1 MIKLSK
7 GKLPGK
13 LIVFEGTDGAGKTTM
28 IARAERYLRERYG
41 AEVLLQ
47 KQPTDLSR
55 KTKLFQKMMYCAHHE
70 EIDYRAVQLLTLSDR
85 VQHNHEVILPALREG
100 KVVICDRYLYTSV
113 TNMRARGYR
122 RERWFFAAARSIR
135 KPDLTF
141 LAYVPPA
148 CAIARIRSRP
158 EECSRHL
165 NEALLSAA
173 AGEFLKLKKSEG
185 FTLIDTE
192 TDAERAFASV
202 REKLDELMEKKR

>member
-100 KVVICDRYLYTSV
+100 KVVFRR
-113 TNMRARGYR
+113 RAEYPEARPHVSR
-122 RERWFFAAARSIR
+122 LRAARLR
-135 KPDLTF
+135 DRADPQ
-141 LAYVPPA
+141 PPGGMQPPSERGA
-148 CAIARIRSRP
+148 AFRSRGRI
-158 EECSRHL
+158 S
-165 NEALLSAA
+165 EA
-173 AGEFLKLKKSEG
+173 
-185 FTLIDTE
+185 
-192 TDAERAFASV
+192 
-202 REKLDELMEKKR
+202 EKKRGLYADRHGDGRRTRVRLRPGKIG

>member
-113 TNMRARGYR
+113 ANMRARGYW

-148 CAIARIRSRP
+148 CAIARIRSRGRI
-158 EECSRHL
+158 S
-165 NEALLSAA
+165 EA
-173 AGEFLKLKKSEG
+173 
-185 FTLIDTE
+185 
-192 TDAERAFASV
+192 
-202 REKLDELMEKKR
+202 EKKRGLYADRHGDGRRTRVRLRPGKIG

>member
-85 VQHNHEVILPALREG
+85 VQHNHEVIPPALREG

-113 TNMRARGYR
+113 ANMRARGYW

-141 LAYVPPA
+141 LVLRAARLRDRADPQPPGGMQPPSERGA
-148 CAIARIRSRP
+148 AFRSRGRI
-158 EECSRHL
+158 S
-165 NEALLSAA
+165 EA
-173 AGEFLKLKKSEG
+173 
-185 FTLIDTE
+185 
-192 TDAERAFASV
+192 
-202 REKLDELMEKKR
+202 EKKRGLYADRHGDGRRTRVRLRPGKIG